1 MIVRTAAVTTTSLL
15 VISLAPATP
24 ALAAEDTYS
33 SYAEL
38 AANETEGTDYRR
50 STREGETDVAHIAIH
65 GGGIERPTTELA
77 DSAAQAGDHAFAT
90 FEGIKSTG
98 NSVLHITST
107 NFDEPMT
114 VDIVA
119 DSDYTVSWHGA
130 AGDEA
135 LTYVGGLDT
144 DLRDAVR
151 EELRDAG
158 FDAPSTIPDHLK
170 GESPD
175 NIVNRN
181 ASGGGVQLELTRG
194 QRDELMVDRT
204 PTDAFDDYIAAVE
217 RAVAQR

>member
-1 MIVRTAAVTTTSLL
+1 MTLRTVTVAAVALL
-15 VISLAPATP
+15 VIPLALTGPA
-24 ALAAEDTYS
+24 AADDTYS
-33 SYAEL
+33 NYAEL

-50 STREGETDVAHIAIH
+50 STREGSTDVAHIAIH

-77 DSAAQAGDHAFAT
+77 DHAARAGDHAFAT
-90 FEGIKSTG
+90 FEGIKPTG
-98 NSVLHITST
+98 NSILHITST

-119 DSDYTVSWHGA
+119 DSAHTVSWHGA
-130 AGDEA
+130 AGDES

-158 FDAPSTIPDHLK
+158 FEVPGTTPDHLK

-175 NIVNRN
+175 NITNRN
-181 ASGGGVQLELTRG
+181 AGGQGVQLELTRG
-194 QRDELMVDRT
+194 QRDELMIDRT

-217 RAVAQR
+217 RAVSQR